1 MTVYQPLHC
10 LLFLFTPAKMKHEDY
25 VQALLCN
32 YLRTNYPE
40 AIFTSDLSGV
50 RLPIG
55 LAKKVKPLKSSRGI
69 PDLIILKPQA
79 GYYGL
84 MLECKATTETV
95 LRKDGGQR
103 ADQHLKEQIE
113 IIMRLRQLGYAA
125 FFVNGFAAGR
135 ECLTNYMNGTLPVSA
150 PPLEY
155 VETAPRLKFV

>member
-1 MTVYQPLHC
+1 MVSLPILI
-10 LLFLFTPAKMKHEDY
+10 LSKMKRESY
-25 VQALLCN
+25 IQALLCN
-32 YLRTNYPE
+32 YIRANYPD
-40 AIFTSDLSGV
+40 AIFLSDLSGI

-55 LAKKVKPLKSSRGI
+55 LAKMAKPLKSSRGI

-125 FFVNGFAAGR
+125 FFVNGFEAGR
-135 ECLTNYMNGTLPVSA
+135 ECLTNYMNGSLPTGTQPV
-150 PPLEY
+150 EY
-155 VETAPRLKFV
+155 TFTAPRLKFV

>member
-1 MTVYQPLHC
+1 
-10 LLFLFTPAKMKHEDY
+10 MKHEDY

-32 YLRTNYPE
+32 YLRTNYPD
-40 AIFTSDLSGV
+40 AIFTSDLSGI

-84 MLECKATTETV
+84 MLECKATDETV

-103 ADQHLKEQIE
+103 ADTHLREQIE

-135 ECLTNYMNGTLPVSA
+135 ECLTNFMNGTLPVGTA
-150 PPLEY
+150 PLEY
-155 VETAPRLKFV
+155 AETAARLKFV